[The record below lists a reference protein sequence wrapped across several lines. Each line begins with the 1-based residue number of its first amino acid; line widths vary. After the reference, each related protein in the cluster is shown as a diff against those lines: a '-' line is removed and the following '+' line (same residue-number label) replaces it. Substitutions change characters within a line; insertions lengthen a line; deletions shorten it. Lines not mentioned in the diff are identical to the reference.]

1 MKPTLDK
8 VMASFKH
15 TPTASP
21 IPAAKKSL
29 GQNFLQDV
37 NIARKIVE
45 ALNIQPGERVI
56 EIGPGPGALTCHL
69 LESGLGRLV
78 LMEKDRHW
86 ARHHAQSVGENPY
99 DGKTA
104 LFDELVYGDEGRLK
118 VIEGDALAVP
128 WSAFDKP
135 VKIIGNLPYNVASPL
150 MWDIVSQSRGCERA
164 VFMIQKEVGLRLT
177 ASPKTKEYGAL
188 SVWIQSFCVPQ
199 LEFIVPPQVF
209 HPKPKVHSAVVSF
222 NPLSLNPGVDYK
234 ALSSLLKM
242 CFQARRKQLGN
253 SLRALPN
260 IEDGFKKANILPT
273 QRPEELS
280 STDFHRLVM
289 ALFPKI
295 H

>member
-1 MKPTLDK
+1 
-8 VMASFKH
+8 MASSKY
-15 TPTASP
+15 TPVASP

-86 ARHHAQSVGENPY
+86 ARHHAQSVGDNPY
-99 DGKTA
+99 DGKVA
-104 LFDELVYGDEGRLK
+104 QFDELLYGMGERLR

-177 ASPKTKEYGAL
+177 AEPKTKEYGAL
-188 SVWIQSFCVPQ
+188 SVWIQSFCTPK

-209 HPKPKVHSAVVSF
+209 HPRPKVHSAVVSF
-222 NPLSLNPGVDYK
+222 SPLPLHPDVDYS
-234 ALSSLLKM
+234 ALSSLLKI

-253 SLRALPN
+253 SLKAFPN
-260 IEDGFKKANILPT
+260 IEERFKEAHILAT

-280 STDFHRLVM
+280 AIDFHRLVRS
-289 ALFPKI
+289 LFPKN